1 MLGIQASGLH
11 AGLLVEGA
19 LGAMAHASHNEERE
33 KLFAVQRAH
42 GMKAYLD
49 ERDGPFQ
56 PEPMGPRSAKSRASK
71 TQGSKKAS
79 AKKPTAKK
87 R

>member
-1 MLGIQASGLH
+1 
-11 AGLLVEGA
+11 VVGA

-33 KLFAVQRAH
+33 KLFAIQRAQ
-42 GMKAYLD
+42 GMRTYLD

-71 TQGSKKAS
+71 AQASKKAS
-79 AKKPTAKK
+79 AQKPTVKK